1 MKGILITFEGP
12 EGGGKSLQI
21 QKLGEYLKNK
31 GFKVLTLRE
40 PGQTKIGEQIREIL
54 LNPKNKKMT
63 PRAETLLFEASRAQ
77 LVEEIIKPALAQ
89 GVIVLID
96 RFFDSTTAYQGYGR
110 GLPLKE
116 IQRLNVFATGGL
128 RPDLTILLDVEI
140 EEGLKRREK
149 SGKKDRIDI
158 ESLKFHQK
166 VREGYLEMARENP
179 HRWRIVDASRSPEE
193 VFEEI
198 KKIVKREIDKMSHV
212 GKNVKAWELKI

>member
-1 MKGILITFEGP
+1 MNKGILITFEGS

-31 GFKVLTLRE
+31 GFRVLTLRE
-40 PGQTKIGEQIREIL
+40 PGQTKIGEKIRQIL
-54 LNPKNKKMT
+54 LDPKNKNLV
-63 PRAETLLFEASRAQ
+63 PQAETLLFEASRAQ

-110 GLPLKE
+110 QLPVE
-116 IQRLNVFATGGL
+116 RIEMLNDFATDGL
-128 RPDLTILLDVEI
+128 KPDLTILLDLEV

-149 SGKKDRIDI
+149 SGKKDRIDM

-166 VREGYLEMARENP
+166 VREGYLEIARKNP
-179 HRWRIVDASRSPEE
+179 RRWRIVDASKSPEE

-198 KKIVKREIDKMSHV
+198 KKIVKEKLTKCPR
-212 GKNVKAWELKI
+212 

>member
-1 MKGILITFEGP
+1 MRGILITFEGP

-21 QKLGEYLKNK
+21 QNLGEYLKNK
-31 GFKVLTLRE
+31 GFRVLTLRE
-40 PGQTKIGEQIREIL
+40 PGQTKIGEKIRQIL
-54 LNPKNKKMT
+54 LDPKNKNLV
-63 PRAETLLFEASRAQ
+63 PQAETLLFEASRAQ

-110 GLPLKE
+110 QLPVEKIE
-116 IQRLNVFATGGL
+116 MLNEFATDGL
-128 RPDLTILLDVEI
+128 KPDLTILLDLEV

-149 SGKKDRIDI
+149 SGKKDRIDM

-166 VREGYLEMARENP
+166 VREGYLEMARKNP
-179 HRWRIVDASRSPEE
+179 RRWRIIDASKSPEE

-198 KKIVKREIDKMSHV
+198 KKIVEE
-212 GKNVKAWELKI
+212 ELK

>member
-1 MKGILITFEGP
+1 MRGILITFEGP

-31 GFKVLTLRE
+31 GFRVLTLRE
-40 PGQTKIGEQIREIL
+40 PGQTKIGEKIRQIL
-54 LNPKNKKMT
+54 LDPKNKNLV
-63 PRAETLLFEASRAQ
+63 PQAETLLFEASRAQ

-89 GVIVLID
+89 GIIVLID

-110 GLPLKE
+110 QLPVEKIE
-116 IQRLNVFATGGL
+116 MLNDFATGGL
-128 RPDLTILLDVEI
+128 KPDLTILLDLEV

-149 SGKKDRIDI
+149 SGKKDRIDM

-166 VREGYLEMARENP
+166 VREGYLEIARKNP
-179 HRWRIVDASRSPEE
+179 RRWRIVDASKSPEE

-198 KKIVKREIDKMSHV
+198 KKAVEEEL
-212 GKNVKAWELKI
+212 KNVRART

>member
-1 MKGILITFEGP
+1 MRGILITFEGP

-31 GFKVLTLRE
+31 GFRVLTLRE
-40 PGQTKIGEQIREIL
+40 PGQTKIGEKIRQIL
-54 LNPKNKKMT
+54 LDPKNKNLV
-63 PRAETLLFEASRAQ
+63 PQAETLLFEASRAQ

-110 GLPLKE
+110 QLPVEKIE
-116 IQRLNVFATGGL
+116 MLNEFATDGL
-128 RPDLTILLDVEI
+128 KPDLTILLDLEV
-140 EEGLKRREK
+140 EEGLRRREK
-149 SGKKDRIDI
+149 SGKKDRIDM

-166 VREGYLEMARENP
+166 VREGYLEMARKNP
-179 HRWRIVDASRSPEE
+179 RRWRIIDASKSPEE

-198 KKIVKREIDKMSHV
+198 KKIVEE
-212 GKNVKAWELKI
+212 ELK

>member
-1 MKGILITFEGP
+1 MRGTLITFEGP

-40 PGQTKIGEQIREIL
+40 PGQTKIGEKIRQIL
-54 LNPKNKKMT
+54 LDPKNKNLV

-89 GVIVLID
+89 GIIVLID

-110 GLPLKE
+110 QLPVEKIE
-116 IQRLNVFATGGL
+116 MLNDFATGGL
-128 RPDLTILLDVEI
+128 KPDLTILLDLEV

-149 SGKKDRIDI
+149 SGKKDRIDM

-166 VREGYLEMARENP
+166 VREGYLEIARKNP
-179 HRWRIVDASRSPEE
+179 RRWRIVDASKSPEE

-198 KKIVKREIDKMSHV
+198 KKAVEEEL
-212 GKNVKAWELKI
+212 KNVRART

>member
-1 MKGILITFEGP
+1 MRGILITFEGP

-31 GFKVLTLRE
+31 GFRVLTLRE
-40 PGQTKIGEQIREIL
+40 PGQTKIGEKIRQIL
-54 LNPKNKKMT
+54 LDPKNKNLV

-77 LVEEIIKPALAQ
+77 LVEEIIKAALAQ
-89 GVIVLID
+89 GIIVLID

-110 GLPLKE
+110 GLSVKE
-116 IQRLNVFATGGL
+116 IEKLNMFATGGL
-128 RPDLTILLDVEI
+128 KPDLTILLDLEV

-149 SGKKDRIDI
+149 SGKKDRIDM

-166 VREGYLEMARENP
+166 VREGYLEMARKNP
-179 HRWRIVDASRSPEE
+179 RRWRIVDASKSPEE

-198 KKIVKREIDKMSHV
+198 KKAVEE
-212 GKNVKAWELKI
+212 ELK

>member
-1 MKGILITFEGP
+1 MRGILITFEGP

-31 GFKVLTLRE
+31 GFRVLTLRE
-40 PGQTKIGEQIREIL
+40 PGQTKIGEKIRQIL
-54 LNPKNKKMT
+54 LDPKNKNLV

-89 GVIVLID
+89 GIIVLID

-110 GLPLKE
+110 GLSVKE
-116 IQRLNVFATGGL
+116 IEKLNMFATGGL
-128 RPDLTILLDVEI
+128 KPDLTILLDLEV

-149 SGKKDRIDI
+149 SGKKDRIDM

-166 VREGYLEMARENP
+166 VREGYLEMARKNP
-179 HRWRIVDASRSPEE
+179 CRWRIVDASKSPEE

-198 KKIVKREIDKMSHV
+198 KKAVEE
-212 GKNVKAWELKI
+212 ELK